1 MRPIAE
7 AHSALRAPVNHI
19 LGTEGNVRIVR
30 LLTSTSTPL
39 TRAEVARRTRLNT
52 SGVGRAVAQLTGL
65 GIVESLGAGSR
76 RLVRLRK
83 EHPLASPLAN
93 LFAAERARFESIIEG
108 LRVSVE
114 RLEPPPRAA
123 WIEGPVA
130 TESDKPAD
138 PVLVGVL
145 DRANRVDQ
153 AVEQLRA
160 SLAELEHEYDV
171 TIAIRS
177 VTSADLA
184 VLSANQRADLEG
196 TIPLLG
202 PPPDALLADPRSAGA
217 DGRSRSHEDLDRR
230 ALAMARAISK
240 RLSDDPSLVERAQQ
254 YVSGRLEKASPGER
268 MELRE
273 WERLLRTMSLPR
285 LQRFLVDPGERATR
299 LRQTLPFVDAL
310 SRKERDAILKECAVD
325 KG

>member
-1 MRPIAE
+1 
-7 AHSALRAPVNHI
+7 
-19 LGTEGNVRIVR
+19 
-30 LLTSTSTPL
+30 
-39 TRAEVARRTRLNT
+39 
-52 SGVGRAVAQLTGL
+52 
-65 GIVESLGAGSR
+65 
-76 RLVRLRK
+76 
-83 EHPLASPLAN
+83 LASPLAN
-93 LFAAERARFESIIEG
+93 LFAAERARFESIIDG
-108 LRVSVE
+108 LRASVR

-145 DRANRVDQ
+145 DGADRVDQ

-160 SLAELEHEYDV
+160 AVAELELEHDV

-184 VLSANQRADLEG
+184 VLSANRQADLEQ

-202 PPPDALLADPRSAGA
+202 PPPDALFADQRSEGAGT
-217 DGRSRSHEDLDRR
+217 RSRSHEDLDRR

-240 RLSDDPSLVERAQQ
+240 RLSDDPSLIERAQR
-254 YVSGRLEKASPGER
+254 YVRRRLEKASPGER
-268 MELRE
+268 MDLRE
-273 WERLLRTMSLPR
+273 WERLLRTMSPPR

-310 SRKERDAILKECAVD
+310 SKEERDAILKECADD